1 MDNYKGDILVGATI
15 RGTFQ
20 TRDTD
25 SAPITLASGTLRV
38 YKDDGTTEDD
48 SGITLNTDF
57 DSRTGLHLWEI
68 DTSADGT
75 FYSAGSDFFV
85 VLTVGTVDSI
95 SVVGTCVG
103 HFSIENRNIKANVTQ
118 FGGSALTSAA
128 GIPEV
133 KVASIAANAIT
144 ATSIN
149 ADAITDAKVA
159 ADVTIASVTGAVG
172 SVTGAVGSV
181 TGSVG
186 SVATGGITAA
196 SFAANAITAAKLD
209 PDVTTEL
216 QAGLATAA
224 ALAVVDGIVDD
235 ILLDTAEIGTAGAG
249 LTNIPMVDANM
260 EQINGVP
267 ITGDGSGSPF
277 DV

>member
-181 TGSVG
+181 TGNVGGNVTGSVG
-186 SVATGGITAA
+186 SVV
-196 SFAANAITAAKLD
+196 AI
-209 PDVTTEL
+209 
-216 QAGLATAA
+216 
-224 ALAVVDGIVDD
+224 
-235 ILLDTAEIGTAGAG
+235 
-249 LTNIPMVDANM
+249 VDANI
-260 EQINGVP
+260 EEINGVT
-267 ITGDGSGSPF
+267 ITGDGSGTPF